1 MFACARLS
9 ALTPLVQGPNVTG
22 ALRLRRACLRAF
34 ISYHWVAPVC
44 KSDPATDSA
53 RGARA
58 AGAGLPAH
66 DGPGR
71 AALVRGRGAVLPAG
85 RGAGRGARAPAQR
98 AAARARAPS
107 PPHPPTSGV
116 CGAARPLQNPQARRR
131 CSPPAPA
138 HVRCGA
144 ARAVMQI
151 GNQRRRAAGPGSQR
165 AALRLRPC
173 VTAPARGGR
182 AQIERMRLAAG
193 GASRMAPS
201 REQQRLHFQWFA
213 DLGSPEAQRALGQLL
228 SQGAARD
235 PAQALRYFRCGRGA
249 LFQPYGPSST
259 LPRRCTA
266 SGAVTGLCSGCI
278 GAGRAQGVRRRAAA
292 ARCPLPRH

>member
-1 MFACARLS
+1 MRRALLAVWQADSLWRGSQCTSCRHSPSEVVTGRMFACARLS

-98 AAARARAPS
+98 AAARARPPS

-116 CGAARPLQNPQARRR
+116 CGAARPLQV
-131 CSPPAPA
+131 PPK
-138 HVRCGA
+138 
-144 ARAVMQI
+144 
-151 GNQRRRAAGPGSQR
+151 RAAGAGPRPQR
-165 AALRLRPC
+165 MSTAALLLHLCRQA
-173 VTAPARGGR
+173 TSGGGR
-182 AQIERMRLAAG
+182 LGR
-193 GASRMAPS
+193 APC
-201 REQQRLHFQWFA
+201 
-213 DLGSPEAQRALGQLL
+213 
-228 SQGAARD
+228 
-235 PAQALRYFRCGRGA
+235 ALR
-249 LFQPYGPSST
+249 
-259 LPRRCTA
+259 
-266 SGAVTGLCSGCI
+266 SGCVL
-278 GAGRAQGVRRRAAA
+278 A
-292 ARCPLPRH
+292 